1 MRILLEGDVA
11 TMSLLPGLFCNA
23 IESVAVVTMSIL
35 LGAHVV
41 TMSLLTKM
49 WSWLLGWD
57 FFATPSD
64 HLCHAMSM
72 SS

>member
-1 MRILLEGDVA
+1 MRILLECNVA
-11 TMSLLPGLFCNA
+11 TMSLLLRLFCTA
-23 IESVAVVTMSIL
+23 IERVAVVTMSIL

-41 TMSLLTKM
+41 TMSFLTKM

-64 HLCHAMSM
+64 HLCHAISM